1 MSNFNKGCGN
11 AYLGVDYRVYII
23 QKKYNKICFGKILS
37 VNPYSNAVTIQ
48 LDSGKVFKTNIKGF
62 EKTFFLDYET
72 AQNKLNEYNNM
83 ACE

>member
-1 MSNFNKGCGN
+1 MKSGCGN

-83 ACE
+83 VCE